1 MRLAPLAI
9 APYASSPSFAS
20 RAKVDHAGKYDS
32 LTDVQAGKMVPVRK
46 VIDND
51 HLEPRSLNNRRR
63 EH

>member
-1 MRLAPLAI
+1 LPHWQSPRTRPRLA
-9 APYASSPSFAS
+9 FAS